1 VRSLPDPDLLI
12 AWRAGK
18 LAAGEVLFRRHY
30 QSVERFF
37 HNTVAAND
45 VDDLVQSTF
54 IACAEACDRFE
65 ARSSFRTYL
74 FGIAHNVLRSHYRS
88 RTTRGEEP
96 DFQLTSVADLGLGQ
110 STMLEHKRERRV
122 LLEALRSIPLES
134 QMLLQLRYW
143 EELRTA
149 ELAQVLGVPR
159 GTAVDRLRR
168 AQDQLQQAIARIDA
182 SPDVLASTLAS
193 INGWAAAL
201 RRTDESD
208 PQLSALIPER
218 LGRCRLVARVHEPE
232 IERASYRGS
241 NTELE
246 LELRRLGTD
255 GQTARE
261 LEHAAEWTPVSV
273 NGRPARLRWDAASHE
288 VELYLRVGNV
298 AVALRQRPAPSPEA
312 TIELLAELALESIGE
327 FE

>member
-1 VRSLPDPDLLI
+1 MRSLSDPDLLT

-18 LAAGEVLFRRHY
+18 LTAGEELFRRHY
-30 QSVERFF
+30 QSIERFF
-37 HNTVAAND
+37 HNTVAASD
-45 VDDLVQSTF
+45 VDDLVQNTF
-54 IACAEACDRFE
+54 IACAEARDRFE

-88 RTTRGEEP
+88 RTARGEEP
-96 DFQLTSVADLGLGQ
+96 DFQLVSVVDLGLGQ
-110 STMLEHKRERRV
+110 STMLEQKRERRV

-134 QMLLQLRYW
+134 QVLLQLRYW

-149 ELAQVLGVPR
+149 DLAQVLGVPR

-182 SPDVLASTLAS
+182 SPEVLASTLAS

-201 RRTDESD
+201 RRTDKGD

-218 LGRCRLVARVHEPE
+218 LGRCRLVAREHELD

-241 NTELE
+241 NTALE
-246 LELRRLGTD
+246 LELRRRGPDGPTTGELGN
-255 GQTARE
+255 
-261 LEHAAEWTPVSV
+261 AAEWTPVSV
-273 NGRPARLRWDAASHE
+273 NDRPARLRWDAATHE
-288 VELYLRVGNV
+288 AELHLRVGNV
-298 AVALRQRPAPSPEA
+298 AVALRQRPAASPEA
-312 TIELLAELALESIGE
+312 TVELLAGIALESLAE
-327 FE
+327 LE